1 MKLYKF
7 KNGKCNIAGDKIHQL
22 REAAHL
28 SQEQLAA
35 SLQLSGLNL
44 TQKAISRIETGER
57 VIPDYELLY
66 FSDVFQI
73 SVLEFFKGQNGM
85 VPQKN
90 GD

>member
-1 MKLYKF
+1 MRKRPIRKSWKYSANKKGRSAMNTIIPEGYQSL
-7 KNGKCNIAGDKIHQL
+7 
-22 REAAHL
+22 L
-28 SQEQLAA
+28 SMYV
-35 SLQLSGLNL
+35 